1 MILLKLKGE
10 KVIGVYLDISP
21 DYTPKENE
29 VLIDAMPQVD
39 LKNGEIAYMYWRDG
53 KVVYEITPKIW

>member
-1 MILLKLKGE
+1 MILLKVKGD
-10 KVIGVYLDISP
+10 KIIGVIYNVSP
-21 DYTPKENE
+21 SYKPQNNE
-29 VLIDAMPQVD
+29 VLIDAMPRVD